1 MLTLLIRKMRNTKWM
16 VICLL
21 VGFIMATAMT
31 STIPIYM
38 HASLQRMLIK
48 DMQGYQED
56 NNEYPGVYAVSKTIV
71 SGTSAKN
78 QRAAVNNVYANS
90 ANRFNQLMV
99 PFLTYKCFTSDSYL
113 YVANVESEGDPSM
126 LKLGGMTD
134 IQDHITI
141 LDGRMFEPGKRE
153 DGVYEVICT
162 EIALQMSQVAM
173 GQVYEVT
180 NILSPGETV
189 KLEIVGTFTLSNET
203 DTYWSEGMKNYDN
216 TFFVD
221 FDTLVGNENKK
232 TGVLSIQV

>member
-113 YVANVESEGDPSM
+113 YVANVENEGDPSM
-126 LKLGGMTD
+126 L
-134 IQDHITI
+134 
-141 LDGRMFEPGKRE
+141 
-153 DGVYEVICT
+153 
-162 EIALQMSQVAM
+162 
-173 GQVYEVT
+173 
-180 NILSPGETV
+180 
-189 KLEIVGTFTLSNET
+189 
-203 DTYWSEGMKNYDN
+203 
-216 TFFVD
+216 
-221 FDTLVGNENKK
+221 
-232 TGVLSIQV
+232 